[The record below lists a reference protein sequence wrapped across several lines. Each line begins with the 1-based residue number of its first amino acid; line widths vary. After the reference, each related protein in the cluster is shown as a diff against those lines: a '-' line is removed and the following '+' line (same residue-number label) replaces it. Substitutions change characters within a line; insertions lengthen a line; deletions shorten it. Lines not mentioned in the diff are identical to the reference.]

1 MKNIK
6 TPMAKTTGYSLFS
19 GIGILALLLFIS
31 SCSSVKKT
39 MNNDVMGIHE
49 NNSTVAAF
57 VAYVNANNTMVPDH
71 AYINN
76 ALVKL
81 ADATNAMAGEINY
94 TITFDLNKAKD
105 FANKITQDPNEN
117 THADNIRKSAEILSG
132 ALQNMQQAKYP
143 GLSASAAEL
152 KNNADAI
159 KTNVLVHHQ
168 KEAIATFLKNSAS
181 LLQTMN

>member
-1 MKNIK
+1 
-6 TPMAKTTGYSLFS
+6 
-19 GIGILALLLFIS
+19 
-31 SCSSVKKT
+31 
-39 MNNDVMGIHE
+39 
-49 NNSTVAAF
+49 
-57 VAYVNANNTMVPDH
+57 MVPDQ

-94 TITFDLNKAKD
+94 TITFDLNKEKD
-105 FANKITQDPNEN
+105 FANKITQEPNEN

-152 KNNADAI
+152 KSNADAI
-159 KTNVLVHHQ
+159 KTDVPVHHQ